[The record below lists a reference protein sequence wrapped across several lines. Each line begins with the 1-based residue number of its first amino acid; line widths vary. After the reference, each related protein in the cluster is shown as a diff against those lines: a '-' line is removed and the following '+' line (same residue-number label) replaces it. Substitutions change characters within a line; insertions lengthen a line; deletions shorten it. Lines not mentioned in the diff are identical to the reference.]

1 MATVLASLVVSVAL
15 IPSQGK
21 AEPIGEKKVV
31 MIVAQ
36 RNFRDEELEEPKAIL
51 EKNGIKVTIASS
63 SKDIAIGM
71 LGATIK
77 PNMLIS
83 EIKVEEYDAI
93 IFVGGQGASYY
104 WNDPTAHKIV
114 KQAIEK
120 GKIVAAI
127 CIAPV
132 TLANA
137 RILKDKKATVWPSE
151 ADKLTEKGAI
161 YTGIKVE
168 VDDNIITAVGPEQAE
183 EFGEAIVKALTDVT
197 RRSEEGCGCG

>member
-1 MATVLASLVVSVAL
+1 MATVLASLVLSVAL
-15 IPSQGK
+15 IPTPGK
-21 AEPIGEKKVV
+21 AEQIEEKKVV
-31 MIVAQ
+31 MIIAQ

-51 EKNGIKVTIASS
+51 EENGIKVTIASS
-63 SKDIAIGM
+63 SKDTAIGM
-71 LGATIK
+71 LGATVK
-77 PNMLIS
+77 PDMLIS
-83 EIKVEEYDAI
+83 EIKIEEYDAI

-104 WNDPTAHKIV
+104 WNDPTAHKIAE
-114 KQAIEK
+114 QAIEK

-137 RILKDKKATVWPSE
+137 GILKDKKATVWPSQ
-151 ADKLTEKGAI
+151 ANKLIEKGAI
-161 YTGIKVE
+161 YTGTKVE

-197 RRSEEGCGCG
+197 QSSEEG